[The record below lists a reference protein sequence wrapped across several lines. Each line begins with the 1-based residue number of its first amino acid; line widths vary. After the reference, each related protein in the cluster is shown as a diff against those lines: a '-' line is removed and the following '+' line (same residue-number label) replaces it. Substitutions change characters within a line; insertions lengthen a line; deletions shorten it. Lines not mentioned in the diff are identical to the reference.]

1 MLRTLLSCLL
11 LIALVGCAKKEAVEP
26 GPAAVQGMANAEG
39 LLAYEHSVSI
49 ELPAELLSARMAAL
63 RSACTQGVHGR
74 CSLLE
79 FTENAGEYAS
89 GRMQMRLV
97 PEAVEPMLAGAA
109 DGGRSTRRSTR
120 AEDLSVAVAD
130 NARERDRLSLQQQ
143 RLDALAGRTDL
154 SVVEHLQLA
163 RELSA
168 LEAERLSAERVAAQ
182 QSLRLETNLLSLEF
196 RASTLSGSRWSALG
210 VALSESMDNFVD
222 GLIEAIEVIAY
233 ALPYVLLAFPLALL
247 WWALWRLATRG
258 LRRDRV

>member
-1 MLRTLLSCLL
+1 MLRLMLCCLL
-11 LIALVGCAKKEAVEP
+11 LAALTGCAKKEGVSAPV
-26 GPAAVQGMANAEG
+26 AAVQGMANAEG

-49 ELPAELLSARMAAL
+49 ELPASALSARMAAL
-63 RSACTQGVHGR
+63 RTACTQGAHGR

-97 PEAVEPMLAGAA
+97 PEAVEPMLAGATE
-109 DGGRSTRRSTR
+109 GGAATRRSTR

-143 RLDALAGRTDL
+143 RLDALAARTDL
-154 SVVEHLQLA
+154 SVAEHLQLA

-168 LEAERLSAERVAAQ
+168 LEAERLSAERIAAQ
-182 QSLRLETNLLSLEF
+182 QSLRLETNLLKLEF
-196 RASTLSGSRWSALG
+196 QASTPSGSRWSALG
-210 VALSESMDNFVD
+210 TALSESMDNFVD
-222 GLIEAIEVIAY
+222 GLIEAIEGIAY
-233 ALPYVLLAFPLALL
+233 ALPYLLLAFPLALL

-258 LRRDRV
+258 LRRER

>member
-1 MLRTLLSCLL
+1 MLRMLLSCLL
-11 LIALVGCAKKEAVEP
+11 LIALAGCANKEAVEP
-26 GPAAVQGMANAEG
+26 GQPAVQGTVNAEG

-49 ELPAELLSARMAAL
+49 ELPADALSARMAAL

-79 FTENAGEYAS
+79 YTENAGEYAS

-109 DGGRSTRRSTR
+109 DGGQSTRRSTR

-143 RLDALAGRTDL
+143 RLDALAARTDL
-154 SVVEHLQLA
+154 SVAEHLQLA

-168 LEAERLSAERVAAQ
+168 LEAERLSAERIAAQ
-182 QSLRLETNLLSLEF
+182 QSLRLETNLLTLEF
-196 RASTLSGSRWSALG
+196 QAGTPSAQRWSALG
-210 VALSESMDNFVD
+210 EALSESLDNFVD

-258 LRRDRV
+258 LRRDRG

>member
-1 MLRTLLSCLL
+1 MLRTLVGCLL
-11 LIALVGCAKKEAVEP
+11 LIALAGCAKKEAVEP

-49 ELPAELLSARMAAL
+49 ELPAELLSVRMSAL
-63 RSACTQGVHGR
+63 RTACTQGVHGR

-79 FTENAGEYAS
+79 YTETAGEYAS

-109 DGGRSTRRSTR
+109 DGGQSTRRSTR

-143 RLDALAGRTDL
+143 RLDALASRTDL
-154 SVVEHLQLA
+154 SVAEHLQLA

-168 LEAERLSAERVAAQ
+168 LEAERLSAERIGAQ
-182 QSLRLETNLLSLEF
+182 QSLRLETNLLTLEF
-196 RASTLSGSRWSALG
+196 QAATPSASRWSALG
-210 VALSESMDNFVD
+210 EALSESLDNFVD

-258 LRRDRV
+258 LRRDRG

>member
-11 LIALVGCAKKEAVEP
+11 LIALAGCAKKEAVELGQP
-26 GPAAVQGMANAEG
+26 AVQGMANAEG
-39 LLAYEHSVSI
+39 LLSYEHSVSI
-49 ELPAELLSARMAAL
+49 ELPADALSARMAAL

-79 FTENAGEYAS
+79 YTENAGEYAS

-109 DGGRSTRRSTR
+109 DGGQSTRRSTR

-143 RLDALAGRTDL
+143 RLDALAARTDL
-154 SVVEHLQLA
+154 SVAEHLQLA

-168 LEAERLSAERVAAQ
+168 LEAERLSAERIAAQ
-182 QSLRLETNLLSLEF
+182 QSLRLETNLLTLEF
-196 RASTLSGSRWSALG
+196 QAGAPSASRGSALG
-210 VALSESMDNFVD
+210 EALSESLDNFVD

-247 WWALWRLATRG
+247 GWALWRLATRG
-258 LRRDRV
+258 LRRDRG

>member
-1 MLRTLLSCLL
+1 MLRPVLWCLL
-11 LIALVGCAKKEAVEP
+11 VFVLLGCAKKEAVESA
-26 GPAAVQGMANAEG
+26 PAAMQGMANAEA
-39 LLAYEHSVSI
+39 LLAYEHSVAI
-49 ELPAELLSARMAAL
+49 ELPPAVLSTRMAAL
-63 RSACTQGVHGR
+63 RTACTQGVHGR

-109 DGGRSTRRSTR
+109 EGGEATRRSTR

-130 NARERDRLSLQQQ
+130 NARERDRLRLQQQ
-143 RLDALAGRTDL
+143 RLDALADRTDL
-154 SVVEHLQLA
+154 SVAEHLQLA

-182 QSLRLETNLLSLEF
+182 QTLRLETNLLSLEF
-196 RASTLSGSRWSALG
+196 RASTQSGSRWSALG
-210 VALSESMDNFVD
+210 LALSESMDNFVD
-222 GLIEAIEVIAY
+222 GMIEAIEVIAY

-258 LRRDRV
+258 LRRGRE